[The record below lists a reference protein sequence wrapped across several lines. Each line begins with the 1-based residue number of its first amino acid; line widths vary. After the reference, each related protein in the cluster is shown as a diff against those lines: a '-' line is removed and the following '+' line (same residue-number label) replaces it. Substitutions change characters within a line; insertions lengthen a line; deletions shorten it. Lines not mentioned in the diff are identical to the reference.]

1 MESWPF
7 KELTPVQA
15 VILAFTID
23 RPRYGYEIAS
33 RVEHG
38 MAGSFL
44 VNLDRSAVY
53 KALETLERMGHIA
66 ALDHGCA
73 VSRAAKRRC
82 DTRRWHEATTQG
94 REAHRHWLMNKL
106 APEPERT
113 EILGRIASAARL
125 GPPAIRTVL
134 DECEQYCAE
143 RERALEAIQRL
154 DAECP
159 NLTVLCDRLVF
170 IERKTALRGLREWI
184 EMARDEVDSFA
195 QQQAIRTEQRPAR
208 TTCV

>member
-1 MESWPF
+1 MGSWPF

-53 KALETLERMGHIA
+53 KALETLERMGHIS
-66 ALDHGCA
+66 ALDYRA
-73 VSRAAKRRC
+73 ASRAAKRRC

-94 REAHRHWLMNKL
+94 REAHRRWLMNKL

-143 RERALEAIQRL
+143 REQALEAIQRL
-154 DAECP
+154 DMQCP
-159 NLTVLCDRLVF
+159 NLSVLCDRLVF
-170 IERKTALRGLREWI
+170 IERKTALRALREWI
-184 EMARDEVDSFA
+184 AMARDEVDNFV
-195 QQQAIRTEQRPAR
+195 QQQAIRTGRRPAR
-208 TTCV
+208 TTCI